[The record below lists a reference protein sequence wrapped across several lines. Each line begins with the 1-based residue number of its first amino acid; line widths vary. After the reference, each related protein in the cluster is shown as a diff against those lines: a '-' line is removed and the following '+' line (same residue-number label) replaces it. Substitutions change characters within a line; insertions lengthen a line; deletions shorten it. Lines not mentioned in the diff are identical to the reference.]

1 MEGACENIIEMPIL
15 ESSLHYARQVT
26 RISFTAT
33 SHSSTIGTYG
43 IDLRL
48 GTILYWQYEGPYGYL
63 KYTMYDLTMSS

>member
-15 ESSLHYARQVT
+15 ESSLYYARRIA

-33 SHSSTIGTYG
+33 SHSSTIGTYS

-48 GTILYWQYEGPYGYL
+48 GTILYWQFEGLYGYL